1 MADPLNPA
9 NYPSNYDEVSQ
20 LSNVPDLLGEKAT
33 GQPGGVFGPNIMPKS
48 TLGNLGEVPEAQA
61 GIPTWM
67 LPLLAAFGRR
77 GRSAPRAPTATGGQL
92 RPAPAAP
99 ALAQRGNVT
108 PMPGAQTPIQR
119 SLTNVGP
126 TLGYRAPP
134 QSPPPDTSQSHVGRM
149 SRLSGPQMDT
159 YRQSRAGGAR
169 PAAAMSTAEG
179 RGSSGTPGDTIT
191 GKMPWER

>member
-1 MADPLNPA
+1 MADPFNPA

-33 GQPGGVFGPNIMPKS
+33 GQPGGVFGPNIMPKP
-48 TLGNLGEVPEAQA
+48 TMGNLGEVPQAQA

-77 GRSAPRAPTATGGQL
+77 GRPAPTPRPTP
-92 RPAPAAP
+92 RPAPAPAAAP
-99 ALAQRGNVT
+99 TNVT
-108 PMPGAQTPIQR
+108 RMPGAQTPIQR

-126 TLGYRAPP
+126 TLGYRAAP
-134 QSPPPDTSQSHVGRM
+134 QTPPPDTSQSHVGRM
-149 SRLSGPQMDT
+149 SRLNEGQMAT
-159 YRQSRAGGAR
+159 YRQSRASGAR
-169 PAAAMSTAEG
+169 PADAMSTAEG
-179 RGSSGTPGDTIT
+179 RGSSGTPGDTIS